1 MSTLNPLIIENMKK
15 TSATIVGADNEI
27 EYLRESVKNI
37 RAQRR
42 LAVKQLNSS
51 IKRYPAEAVA
61 AEVQLIVKEE
71 EAPEAPAA
79 EAPVCESVGAAE

>member
-1 MSTLNPLIIENMKK
+1 MSTLNPLIIDNMKK
-15 TSATIVGADNEI
+15 TSAAIVAADNEI
-27 EYLRESVKNI
+27 EYLREAVKNT

-51 IKRYPAEAVA
+51 IKRYPAEATA
-61 AEVQLIVKEE
+61 AEVELIVKEE

-79 EAPVCESVGAAE
+79 EAPVAAE

>member
-1 MSTLNPLIIENMKK
+1 MSSALNPLIIENMKK
-15 TSATIVGADNEI
+15 TSAAITSADNEI
-27 EYLRESVKNI
+27 EYLRESVKNV

-61 AEVQLIVKEE
+61 AEVELIVKEE

-79 EAPVCESVGAAE
+79 ETPAAAE

>member
-71 EAPEAPAA
+71 EVAETPAAEAPAA
-79 EAPVCESVGAAE
+79 E

>member
-71 EAPEAPAA
+71 EVAETPAA
-79 EAPVCESVGAAE
+79 EAPVAAE